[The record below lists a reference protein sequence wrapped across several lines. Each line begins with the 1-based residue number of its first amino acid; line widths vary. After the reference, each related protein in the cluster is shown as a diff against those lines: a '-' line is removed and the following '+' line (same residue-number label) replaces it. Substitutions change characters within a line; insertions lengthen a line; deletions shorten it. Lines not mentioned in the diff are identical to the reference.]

1 MPSQVNPHTRP
12 FRFGIEV
19 AHPFEGRTWADSAR
33 LLEDLGYDTLF
44 VPDHVHSPLG
54 PLVAMTAALAAT
66 TRLKVAPLVM
76 AVDFRNPVFLAKEIA
91 TIDALFPGRVEL
103 GLGAG
108 YNPLDYSRSGIAMP
122 SPGTRVSRLAECVSI
137 VKLLFAGEA
146 CSFEGDEFVL
156 ADVTGL
162 PRPATPG
169 GPPILVAGG
178 GPRLLRLAAAR
189 ADIVGVNPST
199 RAGRDDPATF
209 LDALPASIDDKV
221 ALVRDAAGDRW
232 EALELHAWVSLS
244 RITDRPRELVAGLAA
259 HTGADPDDALAS
271 PIVLAG
277 SEREVIDRL
286 RERRE
291 RWGYSYVCLQQSSTE
306 PFAPVV
312 AALAGT

>member
-1 MPSQVNPHTRP
+1 MNRRSTLHALAA
-12 FRFGIEV
+12 V
-19 AHPFEGRTWADSAR
+19 A
-33 LLEDLGYDTLF
+33 
-44 VPDHVHSPLG
+44 
-54 PLVAMTAALAAT
+54 TAALA
-66 TRLKVAPLVM
+66 
-76 AVDFRNPVFLAKEIA
+76 
-91 TIDALFPGRVEL
+91 
-103 GLGAG
+103 
-108 YNPLDYSRSGIAMP
+108 
-122 SPGTRVSRLAECVSI
+122 
-137 VKLLFAGEA
+137 
-146 CSFEGDEFVL
+146 
-156 ADVTGL
+156 
-162 PRPATPG
+162 RPAFSQTSKIVFG
-169 GPPILVAGG
+169 YTAVTDFASKDQRQNMRDELKREHA
-178 GPRLLRLAAAR
+178 RRSAHALALIAETLGVRHVLHSAAP
-189 ADIVGVNPST
+189 DLE
-199 RAGRDDPATF
+199 ATF

>member
-1 MPSQVNPHTRP
+1 MSPFTRP
-12 FRFGIEV
+12 FRFGVEV
-19 AHPFEGRTWADSAR
+19 AQPFDGRTWADSAR
-33 LLEDLGYDTLF
+33 MVEDLGYDTLF

-66 TRLKVAPLVM
+66 TQLKVAPLVM
-76 AVDFRNPVFLAKEIA
+76 AVDFRNPVFLVKEIA
-91 TIDALFPGRVEL
+91 TLDVLFPGRVEL

-108 YNPLDYSRSGIAMP
+108 YHPLDYSRSGIAMP
-122 SPGTRVSRLAECVSI
+122 SAGRRVARLAEYVSI
-137 VKLLFAGEA
+137 ARLLFTGEPGSFAGDD
-146 CSFEGDEFVL
+146 FGLD
-156 ADVTGL
+156 DVTGL

-178 GPRLLRLAAAR
+178 GPRLLRLAATQ

-209 LDALPASIDDKV
+209 LDALPGSIDDKV
-221 ALVRDAAGDRW
+221 ALVRAAAGDRW
-232 EALELHAWVSLS
+232 SELEVHAWVSLS
-244 RITDRPRELVAGLAA
+244 RVTDRPRDLIAGLAA
-259 HTGADPDDALAS
+259 RTGADPDDALSS
-271 PIVLAG
+271 PIVLVG
-277 SEREVIDRL
+277 TEHEIVDRL